1 MPTSRRRGSILPIVV
16 GIALVLGG
24 VVAARAAGN
33 GPDLPAISPDR
44 LVASMLRSIRV
55 HPAVSGGVEGPAEY
69 GDPLTV
75 ARHLLAAVNAST
87 SVRVEGAVR
96 VAGRDADLLVVRP
109 RTAQT
114 LVGRIDIAVD
124 AEHRLPLSVT
134 VTPRSSGRAALY
146 VRYTSVDFG
155 PIDPAVYH
163 FTPPAG
169 ARVQTPSPDAAP
181 VAPSLGL
188 VGALGEARTFR
199 A

>member
-1 MPTSRRRGSILPIVV
+1 SGGFVPEGSVLAGLAGVHHLRVWESKDGLRLTELLPTNERSIFASRRDRQVWAWDSASFTAYRLTQADRGMKPP
-16 GIALVLGG
+16 G
-24 VVAARAAGN
+24 AGEVP
-33 GPDLPAISPDR
+33 GA
-44 LVASMLRSIRV
+44 
-55 HPAVSGGVEGPAEY
+55 GVEGPAEY

-134 VTPRSSGRAALY
+134 VTPRSSG
-146 VRYTSVDFG
+146 
-155 PIDPAVYH
+155 
-163 FTPPAG
+163 
-169 ARVQTPSPDAAP
+169 
-181 VAPSLGL
+181 
-188 VGALGEARTFR
+188 
-199 A
+199 